1 MGACDGV
8 ELGNL
13 TRLLE
18 KIRPAVDAVP
28 FPSDPVS
35 RTSADPDV
43 VGAVA
48 RENVRR
54 GITTIF
60 EQSSV
65 LREMQE
71 AGAIDVVGGMYCV
84 STGLVEFPTTAS

>member
-13 TRLLE
+13 TGLLK
-18 KIRPAVDAVP
+18 KIRPAADNVLI
-28 FPSDPVS
+28 PSDPAL
-35 RTSADPDV
+35 RTSAHPEF

-54 GITTIF
+54 GIKTIF

-65 LREMQE
+65 LREMQT
-71 AGAIDVVGGMYCV
+71 AGAIDIVGGMYCV
-84 STGLVEFPTTAS
+84 STGLVEFPTPAS